1 MKMFGNDKLSI
12 HEGFWKYEL
21 SAWKTR
27 NRPIDLLGINVYKTV
42 DSCW

>member
-1 MKMFGNDKLSI
+1 MKIFGNDK
-12 HEGFWKYEL
+12 L

-27 NRPIDLLGINVYKTV
+27 NRPIDLLGINVYKTL